1 MIYVSLF
8 FVVLFGTAGIAAWLG
23 DWSGWVI
30 VALFALMFLS
40 AWPLNKWIFRP
51 KTLHN
56 DQEKE
61 NAGEAR
67 RQEIDYEKHDYNPH
81 H

>member
-1 MIYVSLF
+1 M
-8 FVVLFGTAGIAAWLG
+8 VVLGILSILLVAIIAKAFGDFW
-23 DWSGWVI
+23 GWVALSI
-30 VALFALMFLS
+30 VVITVFV

-56 DQEKE
+56 DQERE
-61 NAGEAR
+61 DAGEAR
-67 RQEIDYEKHDYNPH
+67 RQEIDYEKHDYDPH